1 LPPAVSDRARQGRR
15 LADWLLDTNAI
26 SALMRQ
32 DAAVIAQ
39 LSRLAEADTV
49 YLSVVVPAEIRFGIH
64 RMPAGRRKKAVEQ
77 AYELL
82 LPQVGPLLEVT
93 REVSE
98 TYARTKAAL
107 EQRGIILPENDVWI
121 AATALVNHLTL
132 VTDDGHFAAVPGLS
146 VENWRRGVP

>member
-1 LPPAVSDRARQGRR
+1 
-15 LADWLLDTNAI
+15 LADWLLDTIAV

-32 DAAVIAQ
+32 DAAVIAH
-39 LSRLAEADTV
+39 LSRLSSADTV
-49 YLSVVVPAEIRFGIH
+49 YLSVIAHAEIRFGIH
-64 RMPAGRRKKAVEQ
+64 RMPAGRRKRVVER

-82 LPQVGPLLEVT
+82 LPQVGPLMEVT

-107 EQRGIILPENDVWI
+107 ERRGTILPENDVWI

-146 VENWRRGVP
+146 VENWLHGVP